1 MQTVGEKRLAA
12 KLGPMDTAIANKFI
26 KTLATAEAP
35 SRERGQAPGQD
46 IKGNTPPTNT
56 FKTETELKYGGQGK
70 LTTTNLTLIND
81 DSRAFEKDVTDRDT
95 CGCTPVVEGLAPP
108 ALEDTNDEVTGDER
122 KRLRKQN
129 KRRKQRLKAEQVTH
143 SQWMDHKGAVPPH
156 DSTQLPRTREP
167 YRNSMCPT
175 GRALGHPAANT
186 LRDWATFGCPTRTGR
201 NWTKNDIWEAVERGP
216 HRSAMSPEAV
226 EHFATEI
233 KEKIR
238 TKQARLVGWDDI
250 KDNPPPQLKISPIA
264 AIPHK
269 SKAFRSILDLSFRLR
284 LKNGGILAA
293 VNDTTIKSA
302 PKGAIDQLGECLT
315 RIIHAFAEAS
325 DDAKIFMAKW
335 DIKDG
340 FWRMDCRNGEEWN
353 FAYVLPQPE
362 GSPTM
367 LVVPTSLQ
375 MGWVESPP
383 YFCTA
388 TETARDIATEYTDM
402 PVGSIPAHKFS
413 KYTANGESYGD
424 LAEDHDG
431 QPFRTMV
438 EVYVDDFMSLVIPI
452 SKSQLEH
459 TAAAIMTGIHDV
471 FPANDEDDGDD
482 PISEKKLKKLE
493 GQYSTTKTLLG
504 FEFDGIHKTMWL
516 DATKREKLLTI
527 LRGWIRTGHRG
538 SAGIPFKEF
547 ESTIA
552 KIRHA
557 FTCIPM
563 GASLLS
569 PCNRIL
575 KLQPSYVY
583 LNRNKRVLTSIE
595 GCRTLLRESTQ
606 EPTRCRELIPG
617 WPDYIGFVD
626 ASSHGAGGVVI
637 GELSPCVPTI
647 FRWQWPSDITQDVK
661 TAENPEG
668 HISNSD
674 LEMAGLVL
682 LWLTMEEVCGPLTE
696 KRLTLFNDNTPTI
709 RWATKL
715 ASKRSRVAEHLVQA
729 LALRAKQQ
737 KACPFTPIHIA
748 GKRMAIADIPS
759 RSFGSN
765 PAWQCDSDDDL
776 LTLFNS
782 TFPLPSQQ
790 SWTVFR
796 PNYRTVMRVIS
807 ALRMKPFVLDDWRRL
822 PSPGKLVGEIGQP
835 TSHLWDSIRIYN
847 RQPSNNEFA
856 ASQDSPS
863 ASVQDTMDEDDRCRL
878 QQLQA
883 QLLPLARR
891 YPWPSDT
898 TQQR

>member
-1 MQTVGEKRLAA
+1 M
-12 KLGPMDTAIANKFI
+12 GPLDADIANKFI
-26 KTLATAEAP
+26 RTLGTSEAP
-35 SRERGQAPGQD
+35 SRGRIQAPGQD
-46 IKGNTPPTNT
+46 TQGDTPPPNDT
-56 FKTETELKYGGQGK
+56 FKTGTELMYGGQGK
-70 LTTTNLTLIND
+70 IQNTINLTRI
-81 DSRAFEKDVTDRDT
+81 TDNNRVCENHLFYRDE
-95 CGCTPVVEGLAPP
+95 CSITPQSAGLAPP
-108 ALEDTNDEVTGDER
+108 TLEDTNMEVTGDDR
-122 KRLRKQN
+122 KRIRKQN
-129 KRRKQRLKAEQVTH
+129 KRRKQCLKANQIPQ
-143 SQWMDHKGAVPPH
+143 SQWTEHTGAVPH
-156 DSTQLPRTREP
+156 DSTPLPRTRGP
-167 YRNSMCPT
+167 YRNAMCPT
-175 GRALGHPAANT
+175 GRALRHPAADI
-186 LRDWATFGCPTRTGR
+186 LQDWAKFGCPTRTGR
-201 NWTKNDIWEAVERGP
+201 NWSKSDIWEAVERGP
-216 HRSAMSPEAV
+216 HRSAMSPEAI

-233 KEKIR
+233 QEKIR
-238 TKQARLVGWDDI
+238 TQQARLVMWDDI
-250 KDNPPPQLKISPIA
+250 KDDPPPQLKISPIA

-284 LKNGGILAA
+284 LKNGGVLAA

-315 RIIHAFAEAS
+315 RVIHAFAEAD

-340 FWRMDCRNGEEWN
+340 FWRMDCREGEEWN

-402 PVGSIPAHKFS
+402 PVGAIAEHKFS
-413 KYTANGESYGD
+413 RYTVDGDSYSD
-424 LAEDHDG
+424 LPEDHDG
-431 QPFRTMV
+431 QPFRTMI

-452 SKSQLEH
+452 SKSQLRH
-459 TAAAIMTGIHDV
+459 TADAVMTGIHDV
-471 FPANDEDDGDD
+471 FPANDEDDGND

-493 GQYSTTKTLLG
+493 GQYSTVKTLLG
-504 FEFDGIHKTMWL
+504 FDFDGISKTMWL
-516 DATKREKLLTI
+516 ESAKREKLLTI

-538 SAGIPFKEF
+538 SAGIAFKEF

-575 KLQPSYVY
+575 KLRPPYVF
-583 LNRNKRVLTSIE
+583 LNRNRRVLTAIE
-595 GCRTLLRESTQ
+595 GCRTLLRESTK
-606 EPTRCRELIPG
+606 EPTRCRQLVAG

-626 ASSHGAGGVVI
+626 ASGHGTGGVVI

-647 FRWQWPSDITQDVK
+647 FRWQWPADVAQDIK
-661 TAENPEG
+661 TAENPMG
-668 HISNSD
+668 HITNSD

-682 LWLTMEEVCGPLTE
+682 LWLTMEEVCGPLEE
-696 KRLTLFNDNTPTI
+696 KRLTLFNDNSPTI
-709 RWATKL
+709 GWATKL
-715 ASKRSRVAEHLVQA
+715 ASKRSTVAEHLVQA

-765 PAWQCDSDDDL
+765 PAWYCASDDDL

-796 PNYRTVMRVIS
+796 LNCKTVTRVIS
-807 ALRMKPFVLDDWRRL
+807 ALRMKPFALDDWRRL
-822 PSPGKLVGEIGQP
+822 PSPGKLVGDIGTPISQ
-835 TSHLWDSIRIYN
+835 LWDSIRIYN
-847 RQPSNNEFA
+847 RHLSNTELD
-856 ASQDSPS
+856 ASRDSHNAS
-863 ASVQDTMDEDDRCRL
+863 APDITEEDDRCRL

-883 QLLPLARR
+883 QSLPLGRR
-891 YPWPSDT
+891 YPWPSET
-898 TQQR
+898 TRQKS

>member
-12 KLGPMDTAIANKFI
+12 NLGPMDTAIANKFI

-35 SRERGQAPGQD
+35 SRGRVQAPGQD
-46 IKGNTPPTNT
+46 IKGNTPPTDT
-56 FKTETELKYGGQGK
+56 FKTGTELMYGGQGK
-70 LTTTNLTLIND
+70 LTSTTNLTLIND
-81 DSRAFEKDVTDRDT
+81 DSRAFEEDVTDKGT
-95 CGCTPVVEGLAPP
+95 CSITPAVEGLAPP
-108 ALEDTNDEVTGDER
+108 TLEDTNKEVTGDDR
-122 KRLRKQN
+122 KRIRKQN
-129 KRRKQRLKAEQVTH
+129 KRRKQRLKAEQAPH
-143 SQWMDHKGAVPPH
+143 SQWTVHTGAVPH
-156 DSTQLPRTREP
+156 NSTQLPRTREP

-175 GRALGHPAANT
+175 GRALGHPAADT
-186 LRDWATFGCPTRTGR
+186 LRDWATFGCPMRTGR

-216 HRSAMSPEAV
+216 HQSAMSPEAI

-233 KEKIR
+233 QEKIR
-238 TKQARLVGWDDI
+238 TKQARLVAWDDI
-250 KDNPPPQLKISPIA
+250 KDNPPLQLKISPIA

-302 PKGAIDQLGECLT
+302 PKGVIDQLGECLT

-413 KYTANGESYGD
+413 KYTANGESYGE

-431 QPFRTMV
+431 QPFRTMI

-459 TAAAIMTGIHDV
+459 TAAAVMTGIHDV

-493 GQYSTTKTLLG
+493 GQYSTAKTLLG
-504 FEFDGIHKTMWL
+504 FDFDGIHKTMWL
-516 DATKREKLLTI
+516 EAAKREKLLTI

-563 GASLLS
+563 GAS
-569 PCNRIL
+569 
-575 KLQPSYVY
+575 
-583 LNRNKRVLTSIE
+583 
-595 GCRTLLRESTQ
+595 
-606 EPTRCRELIPG
+606 
-617 WPDYIGFVD
+617 
-626 ASSHGAGGVVI
+626 
-637 GELSPCVPTI
+637 
-647 FRWQWPSDITQDVK
+647 
-661 TAENPEG
+661 
-668 HISNSD
+668 
-674 LEMAGLVL
+674 
-682 LWLTMEEVCGPLTE
+682 
-696 KRLTLFNDNTPTI
+696 
-709 RWATKL
+709 
-715 ASKRSRVAEHLVQA
+715 
-729 LALRAKQQ
+729 
-737 KACPFTPIHIA
+737 
-748 GKRMAIADIPS
+748 
-759 RSFGSN
+759 
-765 PAWQCDSDDDL
+765 
-776 LTLFNS
+776 
-782 TFPLPSQQ
+782 PLP
-790 SWTVFR
+790 V
-796 PNYRTVMRVIS
+796 
-807 ALRMKPFVLDDWRRL
+807 
-822 PSPGKLVGEIGQP
+822 
-835 TSHLWDSIRIYN
+835 
-847 RQPSNNEFA
+847 
-856 ASQDSPS
+856 
-863 ASVQDTMDEDDRCRL
+863 
-878 QQLQA
+878 
-883 QLLPLARR
+883 
-891 YPWPSDT
+891 
-898 TQQR
+898 